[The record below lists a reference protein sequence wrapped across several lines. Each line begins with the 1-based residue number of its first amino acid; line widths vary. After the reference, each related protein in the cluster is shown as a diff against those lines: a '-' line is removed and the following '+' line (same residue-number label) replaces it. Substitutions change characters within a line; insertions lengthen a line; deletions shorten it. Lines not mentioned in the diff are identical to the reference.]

1 MALYQIEHVS
11 FRYPEASVAM
21 LADINLTVE
30 EGEFVLLCG
39 PSGSGKTTLLRQL
52 KREIRPEGQRGGE
65 IRYRGSL
72 LDDLEK
78 RCSIEEIGMV
88 FQDPDNQIVM
98 NTVWQELTFAM
109 ENLGYPTEQIQ
120 RRIGEL
126 VQFFGMEDWLQL
138 EVHELSGG
146 QKQLLNLASVMSL
159 RPKVLLLDE
168 PTAQLDPIAAKE
180 FIQLL
185 ARINEE
191 LSMTIIISE
200 HRVEELFPLA
210 SRIVMLKAGEVAYA
224 GEPQETMR
232 EIWNGRDEFFMPYLP
247 AVSRLFLGAGGMD
260 AWSRPEQSIPLTVKA
275 GRHWISEYTKALA
288 ESLARTPAEASAL
301 TDGVSG
307 PPSKTSFAP
316 LNHGQTLNEQVIQQ
330 TAQRVVQQAER
341 KDGLQSEWQ
350 AEQQTE
356 RQAERPGA
364 SLLECRDLFFTYE
377 KHAPLVLKGC
387 SLHIRQGEFFT
398 LFGGN
403 GSGKSTLLYQIAGVR
418 KPQRG
423 NIFMEGKSLLRS
435 STAERSRWIGYVA
448 QNPLLY
454 FTRDTVRA
462 QFKDRIERLE
472 LSLEQGGRRGQAF
485 TVSRQE
491 RLYELVELFELKESL
506 DQHPLDLSGGQ
517 QQKAALILVLLAE
530 PRLLLLDEP
539 TKGLD
544 PTSKMKLAAQLEAIR
559 ERGTTILMVS
569 HDIEFAAH
577 YATRCGLLFDGK
589 LVAADETRDFLRDNY
604 FYTTIIHRTAG
615 EFFPAAM
622 TMKDIEM
629 LWEK

>member
-1 MALYQIEHVS
+1 MAHYQIEHVS
-11 FRYPEASVAM
+11 FKYPEASEAM

-30 EGEFVLLCG
+30 EGDFVLLCG

-52 KREIRPEGQRGGE
+52 KREVRPEGRREGE
-65 IRYRGSL
+65 IRYRGCQ
-72 LDDLEK
+72 LDDLEE
-78 RCSIEEIGMV
+78 RQSVEEIGMV

-109 ENLGYPTEQIQ
+109 ENLGYSTEQIQ

-126 VQFFGMEDWLQL
+126 VQFFGMEGWLQL
-138 EVHELSGG
+138 GVHELSGG

-191 LSMTIIISE
+191 LSMTILISE

-210 SRIVMLKAGEVAYA
+210 TQVVLLKAGEVVYA
-224 GEPQETMR
+224 GEPQEIIR
-232 EIWNGRDEFFMPYLP
+232 QIWNVQDEFFIPYLP
-247 AVSRLFLGAGGMD
+247 AVSRLYLEAAVD
-260 AWSRPEQSIPLTVKA
+260 AVRGVEEQSIPLTVKA
-275 GRHWISEYTKALA
+275 GRQWISQYNEKRLSLDQSAARADTRAEPLA
-288 ESLARTPAEASAL
+288 MSLASEQSIEKQAMGSARRQ
-301 TDGVSG
+301 
-307 PPSKTSFAP
+307 AAQQ
-316 LNHGQTLNEQVIQQ
+316 GQGTGRGE
-330 TAQRVVQQAER
+330 QQAV
-341 KDGLQSEWQ
+341 
-350 AEQQTE
+350 
-356 RQAERPGA
+356 RPKA
-364 SLLECRDLFFTYE
+364 TPLLECRELFFAYE
-377 KHAPLVLKGC
+377 KNAPLVLKGC
-387 SLHIRQGEFFT
+387 SLQIQPGEFFT

-403 GSGKSTLLYQIAGVR
+403 GSGKSTLLYQIAGAK

-423 NIFMEGKSLLRS
+423 NILWDGKSLLRIN
-435 STAERSRWIGYVA
+435 TAERSRLIGYVA

-462 QFKDRIERLE
+462 QLKDRVERLE
-472 LSLEQGGRRGQAF
+472 LGPGKKNGQDHSFAS
-485 TVSRQE
+485 SRQE
-491 RLYELVELFELKESL
+491 RLDELLELFELKGTL
-506 DQHPLDLSGGQ
+506 DKHPLDLSGGQ
-517 QQKAALILVLLAE
+517 QQKVALILVLLAE

-559 ERGTTILMVS
+559 EKGTTILMVS
-569 HDIEFAAH
+569 HDIEFAAS
-577 YATRCGLLFDGK
+577 YATRCGLLFDGR
-589 LVAADETRDFLRDNY
+589 LAAVEETREFLRNNY
-604 FYTTIIHRTAG
+604 FYTTVIHRTAG
-615 EFFPAAM
+615 DFFPGAV
-622 TMKDIEM
+622 TMKDVGQ

>member
-1 MALYQIEHVS
+1 MAHYQIKHVS
-11 FRYPEASVAM
+11 FKYPEAMDAM
-21 LADINLTVE
+21 LEDINLTVE
-30 EGEFVLLCG
+30 EGDFVLLCG

-52 KREIRPEGQRGGE
+52 KREVRPEGQRGGE
-65 IRYRGSL
+65 VRYRGCL
-72 LDDLEK
+72 LEDLEE
-78 RCSIEEIGMV
+78 RRSIEEIGMV

-126 VQFFGMEDWLQL
+126 VQFFGMEGWLQL
-138 EVHELSGG
+138 GVHELSGG

-191 LSMTIIISE
+191 LSITVIISE
-200 HRVEELFPLA
+200 HRIEELFPLA
-210 SRIVMLKAGEVAYA
+210 SQIVMLKAGQVAYA
-224 GEPQETMR
+224 GAPQEIIR
-232 EIWNGRDEFFMPYLP
+232 KIWNGRDEFFIPYLP
-247 AVSRLFLGAGGMD
+247 AVSRLYLGANAD
-260 AWSRPEQSIPLTVKA
+260 APQEEREQPVPLTVKA
-275 GRHWISEYTKALA
+275 GRHWISQHREKLLSLDKAAVSTETAVETLA
-288 ESLARTPAEASAL
+288 MSLASEPKAEKQAVGLA
-301 TDGVSG
+301 G
-307 PPSKTSFAP
+307 
-316 LNHGQTLNEQVIQQ
+316 GQEVRQVQ
-330 TAQRVVQQAER
+330 AGQQAAR
-341 KDGLQSEWQ
+341 SV
-350 AEQQTE
+350 TT
-356 RQAERPGA
+356 P
-364 SLLECRDLFFTYE
+364 LLECRELFFTYE
-377 KHAPLVLKGC
+377 KNAPLVLKGC
-387 SLHIRQGEFFT
+387 SLRIQQGDFFT

-403 GSGKSTLLYQIAGVR
+403 GSGKSTLLYQIAGAR

-423 NIFMEGKSLLRS
+423 NIFLDGKSLLRS
-435 STAERSRWIGYVA
+435 STAERSRFIGYVA

-462 QFKDRIERLE
+462 QLKDRIERLE
-472 LSLEQGGRRGQAF
+472 AGSGTGSGQGHSLAVG
-485 TVSRQE
+485 RQE
-491 RLYELVELFELKESL
+491 RLAELVELFELEGAL
-506 DQHPLDLSGGQ
+506 DMHPLDLSGGQ
-517 QQKAALILVLLAE
+517 QQKVALILVLLAE

-559 ERGTTILMVS
+559 KKGTTILMVS
-569 HDIEFAAH
+569 HDIEFAAS

-589 LVAADETRDFLRDNY
+589 LAAIEETREFLRNNY

-615 EFFPAAM
+615 DLFPGAI
-622 TMKDIEM
+622 TMKDVG
-629 LWEK
+629 LPWEK

>member
-11 FRYPEASVAM
+11 FKYPEASEAM
-21 LADINLTVE
+21 LANINITVE
-30 EGEFVLLCG
+30 EGDFVLLCG

-52 KREIRPEGQRGGE
+52 KREIRPEGHRQGE
-65 IRYRGSL
+65 IRYRGNL
-72 LDDLEK
+72 LDDLEA
-78 RCSIEEIGMV
+78 RHSIEEIGMV

-109 ENLGYPTEQIQ
+109 ENLGYATEQIQ

-126 VQFFGMEDWLQL
+126 VQFFGMEGWLQL
-138 EVHELSGG
+138 GVHELSGG
-146 QKQLLNLASVMSL
+146 QKQLLSLASVMSL

-191 LSMTIIISE
+191 LSITIIISE
-200 HRVEELFPLA
+200 HRVEELFPL
-210 SRIVMLKAGEVAYA
+210 STQVVMLKAGEVAYTGA
-224 GEPQETMR
+224 PQEVIR
-232 EIWNGRDEFFMPYLP
+232 RIWNDQDEFFIPYLP
-247 AVSRLFLGAGGMD
+247 AVSRLFLGAGGED
-260 AWSRPEQSIPLTVKA
+260 ARRMTEEPIPLTVRE
-275 GRHWISEYTKALA
+275 GRQWISQYTKA
-288 ESLARTPAEASAL
+288 PANQAKSSSEASSASID
-301 TDGVSG
+301 T
-307 PPSKTSFAP
+307 PSP
-316 LNHGQTLNEQVIQQ
+316 
-330 TAQRVVQQAER
+330 
-341 KDGLQSEWQ
+341 
-350 AEQQTE
+350 
-356 RQAERPGA
+356 
-364 SLLECRDLFFTYE
+364 LLECRELFFTYE

-387 SLHIRQGEFFT
+387 SLHIQQGEFFT

-403 GSGKSTLLYQIAGVR
+403 GSGKSTLLYQIAGAR

-423 NIFMEGKSLLRS
+423 NIFLEGKSLLRS
-435 STAERSRWIGYVA
+435 STAERSRIIGYVA

-454 FTRDTVRA
+454 FTRDTLKA

-472 LSLEQGGRRGQAF
+472 QSSGKGNRQDPTFA
-485 TVSRQE
+485 VSRQE
-491 RLYELVELFELKESL
+491 RLDELLELFELKGSL
-506 DQHPLDLSGGQ
+506 DKHPLDLSGGQ
-517 QQKAALILVLLAE
+517 QQKAALMLVLLAE

-559 ERGTTILMVS
+559 EKGTTILMVS
-569 HDIEFAAH
+569 HDIEFAAN

-589 LVAADETRDFLRDNY
+589 LVAVDETRNFLRDNY

-615 EFFPAAM
+615 DFFPAAI
-622 TMKDIEM
+622 TMKDIGM
-629 LWEK
+629 PWGK

>member
-11 FRYPEASVAM
+11 FQYPEASEAM
-21 LADINLTVE
+21 LTDINITVE
-30 EGEFVLLCG
+30 EGDFVLLCG

-52 KREIRPEGQRGGE
+52 KREIRPEGHRQGE
-65 IRYRGSL
+65 IRYRGIL
-72 LDDLEK
+72 QDGLDT
-78 RCSIEEIGMV
+78 RHSIEEIGMV
-88 FQDPDNQIVM
+88 FQDPDSQIVM

-109 ENLGYPTEQIQ
+109 ENLGYAAEQIQ

-126 VQFFGMEDWLQL
+126 VQFFGMQGWLQL
-138 EVHELSGG
+138 GVHELSGG

-191 LSMTIIISE
+191 LSITIIISE

-210 SRIVMLKAGEVAYA
+210 NQVVMLKAGEVAYA
-224 GEPQETMR
+224 GAPQEVIR
-232 EIWNGRDEFFMPYLP
+232 KIWSGRDEFFIPYLP
-247 AVSRLFLGAGGMD
+247 AVCRLFLGAGGED
-260 AWSRPEQSIPLTVKA
+260 ARITEEPIPLTVRA
-275 GRHWISEYTKALA
+275 GRQWISQHTKALA
-288 ESLARTPAEASAL
+288 TQAESSAEASASTDRPLAAAL
-301 TDGVSG
+301 TV
-307 PPSKTSFAP
+307 P
-316 LNHGQTLNEQVIQQ
+316 LN
-330 TAQRVVQQAER
+330 AER
-341 KDGLQSEWQ
+341 TAKQQ
-350 AEQQTE
+350 AEQQAG
-356 RQAERPGA
+356 RQGTP
-364 SLLECRDLFFTYE
+364 LLECRELFFTYE
-377 KHAPLVLKGC
+377 KNTPLVLKGC
-387 SLHIRQGEFFT
+387 SLHIHQGEFFT

-403 GSGKSTLLYQIAGVR
+403 GSGKSTLLHQIAGAR

-423 NIFMEGKSLLRS
+423 NIFLEGKSLLRS
-435 STAERSRWIGYVA
+435 STAERSRLIGYVA

-454 FTRDTVRA
+454 FTRDTVGA

-472 LSLEQGGRRGQAF
+472 QGSGKGHQQGQTF
-485 TVSRQE
+485 PMSRQK
-491 RLYELVELFELKESL
+491 RLDELLELFELKGSL
-506 DQHPLDLSGGQ
+506 DKHPLDLSGGQ

-544 PTSKMKLAAQLEAIR
+544 PTSKMKLAAQLDAIR
-559 ERGTTILMVS
+559 GKGTTILMVS
-569 HDIEFAAH
+569 HDIEFAAS

-589 LVAADETRDFLRDNY
+589 LVAIDETRNFLRDNY

-615 EFFPAAM
+615 DFFPAAI
-622 TMKDIEM
+622 TMKDIGM
-629 LWEK
+629 PWEK